1 VGPARFQ
8 WTDLQ
13 LELANRV
20 LQTLPRRLRQSAL
33 WGRELTAI
41 PRPTIEEMINMDPTE
56 AVNSAQII
64 PLLPRHFEVVELR
77 RYGGTL
83 VHLLLNHVMPN
94 FDVEDEMQASLLKMI
109 FLYEQTLVEN
119 GVLGSDFCYAVA
131 RPLDASSASGSD
143 AS

>member
-1 VGPARFQ
+1 VEIAR
-8 WTDLQ
+8 Q
-13 LELANRV
+13 LVRPRIELAV
-20 LQTLPRRLRQSAL
+20 AQLLLLKHDS
-33 WGRELTAI
+33 
-41 PRPTIEEMINMDPTE
+41 
-56 AVNSAQII
+56 NSV
-64 PLLPRHFEVVELR
+64 R
-77 RYGGTL
+77 TL

-131 RPLDASSASGSD
+131 RPLDASPASGSD